1 QVENGQPYSGNPQTR
16 LPNTSVKFVGGTPT
30 GAEVGGAHGSNC
42 TCGNAAKHYP
52 VGLKIFQEGSSR
64 YFDSDFWP
72 GLVSEVEELRSLF
85 NVPNTSKE
93 TSAWISLSALG
104 LQLPQDGLGLAT
116 MHPTLDESNKLL
128 QFFFRDVNPFLRIM
142 HLSHFGKEL
151 DQYRRGTFFMPLEFE
166 GLLFA
171 IYTLAANNMSPQM
184 VQNTFSVTKSV
195 LVEQF
200 NRATQ
205 IALT

>member
-1 QVENGQPYSGNPQTR
+1 
-16 LPNTSVKFVGGTPT
+16 
-30 GAEVGGAHGSNC
+30 
-42 TCGNAAKHYP
+42 
-52 VGLKIFQEGSSR
+52 
-64 YFDSDFWP
+64 
-72 GLVSEVEELRSLF
+72 
-85 NVPNTSKE
+85 
-93 TSAWISLSALG
+93 
-104 LQLPQDGLGLAT
+104 

-205 IALT
+205 IALTRVNFVTCENVATMQALLHYVVSTIFIW